1 MFANPATGWYQSNRF
16 NAQES
21 CEHCDRFVRHE
32 KWCVTCNPLV
42 QYANGV
48 VTSPEKLIMR
58 DRLILHALGVA
69 WGNTPYEGEFQQTAA
84 KM

>member
-32 KWCVTCNPLV
+32 KWCITCNALV
-42 QYANGV
+42 QYAYGV

-58 DRLILHALGVA
+58 DR
-69 WGNTPYEGEFQQTAA
+69 
-84 KM
+84 